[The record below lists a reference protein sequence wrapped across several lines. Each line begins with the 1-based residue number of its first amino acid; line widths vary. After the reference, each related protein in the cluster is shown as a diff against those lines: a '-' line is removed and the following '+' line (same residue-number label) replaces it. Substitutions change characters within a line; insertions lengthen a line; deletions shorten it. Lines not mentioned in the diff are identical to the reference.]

1 MAGLPD
7 IDNTSEGFQEKFS
20 DDFHK
25 IVKAVQDYLEIALL
39 TLTKHLYAKWLR
51 YSIQRNDRLYF
62 TDPNEKEGRVMIK
75 YHNG

>member
-1 MAGLPD
+1 MIFIKLLKL
-7 IDNTSEGFQEKFS
+7 F
-20 DDFHK
+20 K
-25 IVKAVQDYLEIALL
+25 IIWKISLL

-62 TDPNEKEGRVMIK
+62 TDANQKEGRVMIK